1 MIFEYYEKKQ
11 ENQSKTWILNAE
23 EKKKVT
29 KNSDNTL
36 TNVNEISGT
45 KEITEGQEATKFT
58 PYLKR
63 LNLLP
68 YRDI

>member
-1 MIFEYYEKKQ
+1 MSITKR
-11 ENQSKTWILNAE
+11 NRKTRVKLGYKIN
-23 EKKKVT
+23 VT

-36 TNVNEISGT
+36 THVNEISET
-45 KEITEGQEATKFT
+45 KEITEGQEATNFT

-68 YRDI
+68 FRDI